1 MDKTTKSVQDYY
13 GKELQ
18 TSSDLK
24 TNACCTAFTYPDK
37 IKKILSE
44 IHDEVMA
51 KYYGCGLTIPTNLE
65 GLKVLDLGSGSG
77 RDCYLVSKLVGESGF
92 VTGVDMTDEQLAV
105 ANKHIAYHTEKFGY
119 STPNTEFK
127 KGEIEKLDEIGVKE
141 SSMDLIIS
149 NCVINLS
156 TNKQKVLSDCFKIL
170 KEGGEM
176 YFSDVYVNKR
186 IPKELASDPVIY
198 GECLGGALY
207 WNDFLTFSKAAGFTD
222 PRVVEAAPITIENKE
237 LEAKLEGYEFYSVT
251 YRLFKL
257 NELEPDCEDY
267 GQAAIYKGS
276 IEDRQQSFM
285 LDQGH
290 IFEKG
295 KVHPVCG
302 NTFMMLQNTRLKE
315 HFEFIGNF
323 EKHFGIFPGCG
334 TSNPFE
340 GLNTKSADTFPVGS
354 STGSSCC

>member
-1 MDKTTKSVQDYY
+1 MENTTKSVQDYY
-13 GKELQ
+13 GKELKK
-18 TSSDLK
+18 SSDLK
-24 TNACCTAFTYPDK
+24 TNACCTAFDYPVK

-44 IHDEVMA
+44 IHDEVMS
-51 KYYGCGLTIPTNLE
+51 KYYGCGLTIPTTLN

-77 RDCYLVSKLVGESGF
+77 RDCYLVSKLVGENGH
-92 VTGVDMTDEQLAV
+92 VVGVDMTDEQLDV
-105 ANKHIAYHTEKFGY
+105 ANRHISYHTEKFGY
-119 STPNTEFK
+119 SSANIEFK
-127 KGEIEKLDEIGVKE
+127 KGEIEKLSEIGISE
-141 SSMDLIIS
+141 DSFDLIIS

-170 KEGGEM
+170 KQGGEM

-186 IPKELASDPVIY
+186 IPKELASDPIIY

-207 WNDFLTFSKAAGFTD
+207 WNDFLSFAKKAGFAD

-237 LEAKLEGYEFYSVT
+237 LENKLKGYEFYSIT
-251 YRLFKL
+251 YRLFKIE
-257 NELEPDCEDY
+257 NLESDCEDY
-267 GQAAIYKGS
+267 GQAIIYKGT
-276 IEDRQQSFM
+276 IEDHPDSFT

-290 IFEKG
+290 IFERG
-295 KVHPVCG
+295 KVEAVCG
-302 NTFMMLQNTRLKE
+302 NTFLMLHQTRFKD

-340 GLNTKSADTFPVGS
+340 GLHLQDDTKKG
-354 STGSSCC
+354 SCC